1 MVDVVTDVSTETS
14 PGHAHPNGRSASSA
28 ADPTEAAVTSRWWR
42 RPVPVVA
49 ASFLAGAV
57 PFSNLMSRR
66 RRGVDLRDVGSGTV
80 SGTSLYH
87 VAGFG
92 ALALAGVCDIA
103 KGAVGPALAGR
114 ERPELQALACA
125 AAVAGHNWSPFL
137 GGAGGRGISPAI
149 GALGATAPAGSAIL
163 LGGMTVGRLGGE
175 TAIGSLVADAVLVPA
190 LRRTDGRRG
199 ALAAAGVVGVMLAKR
214 LAGNAPVP
222 ADRRTRTYLS
232 RLLFDRDDPAGVE
245 I

>member
-1 MVDVVTDVSTETS
+1 MTDVSTATS
-14 PGHAHPNGRSASSA
+14 PEHAHPNGQSSSTDGGQPDTGDA
-28 ADPTEAAVTSRWWR
+28 YPWWR
-42 RPVPVVA
+42 RPAPVVA

-66 RRGVDLRDVGSGTV
+66 RRGVDLRHVGSGTV
-80 SGTSLYH
+80 SGTSLYQ

-92 ALALAGVCDIA
+92 ALAVAGVCDIA

-149 GALGATAPAGSAIL
+149 GALGATAPVGSAIL

-175 TAIGSLVADAVLVPA
+175 TAIGSLVADAVLVPV

-199 ALAAAGVVGVMLAKR
+199 ALAAAGVVAVMVAKR

-222 ADRRTRTYLS
+222 DERPARTYLN
-232 RLLFDRDDPAGVE
+232 RLLFDRDDPAAD
-245 I
+245 